1 MSSSKTCYACAND
14 YDVPLAEVLS
24 SGRVVD

>member
-1 MSSSKTCYACAND
+1 MSSSKTSYACAND
-14 YDVPLAEVLS
+14 NDVPIAEVLS